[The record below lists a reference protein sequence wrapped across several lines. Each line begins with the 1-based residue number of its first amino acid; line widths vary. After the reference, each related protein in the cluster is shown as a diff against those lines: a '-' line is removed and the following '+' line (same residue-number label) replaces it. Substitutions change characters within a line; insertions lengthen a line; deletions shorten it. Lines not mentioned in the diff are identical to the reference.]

1 MHDSSVRL
9 SRKRH
14 HIRDGSLVFTFFLYL
29 FFILLSLVFI
39 LPLYIVIVCS
49 VSDAGIVAARNSLLL
64 WPVGFNLDAYGVVL
78 QNPNLLIGFKN
89 TMLYLVLG
97 TAMCYFV
104 TLISAY
110 TMSLKDLTGKKLIMT
125 FFVIP
130 WFFGGGLI
138 PYFMLLNSL
147 HLTNTIWVLTVPY
160 AFSSWNMILMRTNF
174 NQIPNELKEAAVIDG
189 ASDFTVLF
197 RIFLPLSG
205 AISAVLILYSVVGYW
220 NMWYEPMI
228 FINKRNMYPLQSV
241 LRQILIDE
249 DQSVMGMGGKMRAHM
264 LANNSAKSVSILI
277 KYANIVITTLPILCA
292 YPFAQ
297 KYFVKGV
304 LLGSVKG

>member
-1 MHDSSVRL
+1 MHDSPVRL
-9 SRKRH
+9 SRKKH

-49 VSDAGIVAARNSLLL
+49 FSDAGIVAARNSLLL
-64 WPVGFNLDAYGVVL
+64 WPVGFNLEAYGVVL

-197 RIFLPLSG
+197 RIFLPLSVP
-205 AISAVLILYSVVGYW
+205 VLATMGLWLVVGYW
-220 NMWYEPMI
+220 NTYMSALLYLRTRS
-228 FINKRNMYPLQSV
+228 KYTLQLV
-241 LRQILIDE
+241 LREIVIAESLDQYIGID
-249 DQSVMGMGGKMRAHM
+249 SVDSSTRTVTE
-264 LANNSAKSVSILI
+264 SI
-277 KYANIVITTLPILCA
+277 KYANILLTILPIMCV
-292 YPFAQ
+292 YPFLQ
-297 KYFVKGV
+297 RYFMKGV
-304 LLGSVKG
+304 LLGAVKE

>member
-1 MHDSSVRL
+1 MDHSVSRG
-9 SRKRH
+9 SRKRN
-14 HIRDGSLVFTFFLYL
+14 RVRNGSPVFTVFLYV
-29 FFILLSLVFI
+29 FFILLSLIFI

-49 VSDAGIVAARNSLLL
+49 VSDAGVVAARNSLLL
-64 WPVGFNLDAYGVVL
+64 WPVGFHLEAYDVVL
-78 QNPNLLIGFKN
+78 KNPNLLIGFKN
-89 TMLYLVLG
+89 TMIYLLIG
-97 TAMCYFV
+97 TVMCYFV

-110 TMSLKDLTGKKLIMT
+110 TMSLKNLTGKKVIMT

-130 WFFGGGLI
+130 WFFSGGLI
-138 PYFMLLNSL
+138 PYFMLLNQL
-147 HLTNTIWVLTVPY
+147 GLTNTIWVLTVPY
-160 AFSSWNMILMRTNF
+160 AFSSWNMILMRTHF
-174 NQIPNELKEAAVIDG
+174 NNIPDELKEAAVIDG
-189 ASDFTVLF
+189 ASDFTILF
-197 RIFLPLSG
+197 RVFLPLSG

-249 DQSVMGMGGKMRAHM
+249 DQSMMGMGGKTRVHM
-264 LANNSAKSVSILI
+264 LANNNASSVGILI